1 MSTTVAVIAANVAT
15 TNAVIASNAEQTA
28 KEERCKIVI
37 DKFVTPGTIAEK
49 QQYAECVQTLYPVSE
64 APPMSLKIGISL
76 VLLCVLIGM
85 ISGFI
90 RCRSERIEGAL
101 MGAFGG
107 FSFAVIIGLIA
118 IGILIVLS

>member
-15 TNAVIASNAEQTA
+15 TNAVIASNAAQVV
-28 KEERCKIVI
+28 KEERCKITI

-64 APPMSLKIGISL
+64 APPTSLKIGISWI
-76 VLLCVLIGM
+76 LLCVLIGM
-85 ISGFI
+85 ITGFI
-90 RCRSERIEGAL
+90 RCRGERIEGAF
-101 MGAFGG
+101 MGALGG
-107 FSFAVIIGLIA
+107 FSFAAIIGIIT